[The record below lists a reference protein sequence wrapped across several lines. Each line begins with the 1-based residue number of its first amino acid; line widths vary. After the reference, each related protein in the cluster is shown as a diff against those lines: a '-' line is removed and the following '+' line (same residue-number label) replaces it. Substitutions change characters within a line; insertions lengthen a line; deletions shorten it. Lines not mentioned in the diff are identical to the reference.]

1 VRSGRD
7 IVSPLARCDDQ
18 ESLILVSGL
27 LVSKIAI
34 LACMSGEQKTNLLY
48 NPLMTRC
55 RVSFIDPDGIP
66 HTVEVQADSLYEAVA
81 MAVAEFRADSM
92 SDVPGPMT
100 EFSVAI
106 HRPAVEH
113 RIRLGQV
120 TKWAEGSTTEGPAGM
135 TRRQRVKSL
144 LNKR

>member
-1 VRSGRD
+1 
-7 IVSPLARCDDQ
+7 
-18 ESLILVSGL
+18 
-27 LVSKIAI
+27 
-34 LACMSGEQKTNLLY
+34 
-48 NPLMTRC
+48 
-55 RVSFIDPDGIP
+55 
-66 HTVEVQADSLYEAVA
+66 
-81 MAVAEFRADSM
+81 
-92 SDVPGPMT
+92 MT

-120 TKWAEGSTTEGPAGM
+120 TKWAEGSSTRRNQPGV